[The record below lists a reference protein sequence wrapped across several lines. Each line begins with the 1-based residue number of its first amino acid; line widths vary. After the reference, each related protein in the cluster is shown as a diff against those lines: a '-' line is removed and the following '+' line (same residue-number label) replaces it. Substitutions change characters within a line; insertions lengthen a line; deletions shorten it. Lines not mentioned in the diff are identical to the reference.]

1 MVVEKE
7 LKRIH
12 KREGFNKLDS
22 VRNERKIETK
32 MVIVVRNFW
41 FEKSIYTLE
50 QIAECVEKTI
60 EEVEAV
66 IRKREP
72 VLA

>member
-32 MVIVVRNFW
+32 MVIVVRNF
-41 FEKSIYTLE
+41 
-50 QIAECVEKTI
+50 
-60 EEVEAV
+60 
-66 IRKREP
+66 
-72 VLA
+72 